1 VIRGSATLDDD
12 RYPYS
17 DESVY
22 DGWTSTY
29 EDDYTCSTDQ
39 GDYTDGEDLN
49 NQVVNTA
56 EVWSGGAKQ
65 DESTATTE
73 IDCYLPSIEKTADGA
88 YDERHE
94 WMVEK
99 TVDPLSQA
107 AFIGDTV
114 YFDWTITVSE
124 EVFEE
129 NFDVS
134 GTITVGNPNP
144 EDALVVS
151 LEDWI
156 NGNQATID
164 QASCAFDGTY
174 LTVAAGG
181 SEVCDYEANGLP
193 YDDVDLAPDTNTAT
207 ITLNGIDFDA
217 TDPIEWT
224 ANVIRGSAT
233 LDDDRYPYSDESVYD
248 GWTSTYEDE
257 YTCSTDQGEY
267 TDGMDLNNEVSNTAE
282 VYSDGA
288 LQDSSTATTEIDC
301 YLPAIEKSADATF
314 DRTWTWTIEKWGDQ
328 TAIELPAG
336 ETSQVNYEVT
346 VDATYEDDNFDVSGT
361 ITVGN
366 PNPEDALVVSLE
378 DWINGNQATID
389 QASCAFDGTYLTV
402 AAGGSEVCDYELL
415 DQDYGDLADA
425 PTLNTATITLNGID
439 FDGEAPLDW
448 EMNEIDECIEVKD
461 DNGTPG
467 DPSDDVVL
475 GTVCADDPLPHI
487 FYYFL
492 IVGPYSDPDDCG
504 ERLFI
509 NTASFITNDTLST
522 GFDTWTVVVEVI
534 CEEGCTLTQGYW
546 KTHSEY
552 GPAPYDDT
560 WAKLDDGA
568 DTPFFDTGY
577 SWYEIF
583 QTAPKGGNAYII
595 LAHQYM
601 AAYLSSIKDV
611 DPASLT
617 SVMEEMA
624 EAEELLDYYDTTY
637 NDLGVPYIP
646 EGDDRVLAISIA
658 EILDQFNNGDLPGGP
673 PHCEY

>member
-1 VIRGSATLDDD
+1 
-12 RYPYS
+12 
-17 DESVY
+17 
-22 DGWTSTY
+22 
-29 EDDYTCSTDQ
+29 
-39 GDYTDGEDLN
+39 
-49 NQVVNTA
+49 
-56 EVWSGGAKQ
+56 
-65 DESTATTE
+65 
-73 IDCYLPSIEKTADGA
+73 
-88 YDERHE
+88 
-94 WMVEK
+94 
-99 TVDPLSQA
+99 
-107 AFIGDTV
+107 
-114 YFDWTITVSE
+114 
-124 EVFEE
+124 
-129 NFDVS
+129 
-134 GTITVGNPNP
+134 
-144 EDALVVS
+144 

-181 SEVCDYEANGLP
+181 SEVCDY
-193 YDDVDLAPDTNTAT
+193 D
-207 ITLNGIDFDA
+207 
-217 TDPIEWT
+217 
-224 ANVIRGSAT
+224 
-233 LDDDRYPYSDESVYD
+233 
-248 GWTSTYEDE
+248 
-257 YTCSTDQGEY
+257 
-267 TDGMDLNNEVSNTAE
+267 
-282 VYSDGA
+282 
-288 LQDSSTATTEIDC
+288 
-301 YLPAIEKSADATF
+301 
-314 DRTWTWTIEKWGDQ
+314 
-328 TAIELPAG
+328 
-336 ETSQVNYEVT
+336 
-346 VDATYEDDNFDVSGT
+346 
-361 ITVGN
+361 
-366 PNPEDALVVSLE
+366 
-378 DWINGNQATID
+378 
-389 QASCAFDGTYLTV
+389 
-402 AAGGSEVCDYELL
+402 LL

-467 DPSDDVVL
+467 DTGDDVVL